1 MGVVLCECTKG
12 VHRSSCLR
20 VFEDGSLVKDALK
33 LMWFVHKPL
42 LQVGLVQVLDVL
54 LAFHS
59 VGLCRPLRERCSY
72 QGLEIISDD
81 ATGPEHECST
91 TPIGSLKLLFELFP

>member
-54 LAFHS
+54 LTFHT
-59 VGLCRPLRERCSY
+59 VCLRRRLREHGFYHAYHFVTHETTCPDHE
-72 QGLEIISDD
+72 GT
-81 ATGPEHECST
+81 ATAIT
-91 TPIGSLKLLFELFP
+91 ILKLIFELFS

>member
-54 LAFHS
+54 LAFES
-59 VGLCRPLRERCSY
+59 VALCCFLREDCLY
-72 QGLEIISDD
+72 QAL
-81 ATGPEHECST
+81 
-91 TPIGSLKLLFELFP
+91 

>member
-33 LMWFVHKPL
+33 LIWFVHKPL

-54 LAFHS
+54 LAFES
-59 VGLCRPLRERCSY
+59 RALRCCLFYHCLNQS
-72 QGLEIISDD
+72 LEIVSHE
-81 ATGPEHECST
+81 ATAPGNE
-91 TPIGSLKLLFELFP
+91 